1 MSRTMLFRGL
11 VPDLTGIGFRLG
23 KIIDL
28 KEAIP
33 VSHV

>member
-11 VPDLTGIGFRLG
+11 MPDLTGIGFHHG

-28 KEAIP
+28 KEVIP